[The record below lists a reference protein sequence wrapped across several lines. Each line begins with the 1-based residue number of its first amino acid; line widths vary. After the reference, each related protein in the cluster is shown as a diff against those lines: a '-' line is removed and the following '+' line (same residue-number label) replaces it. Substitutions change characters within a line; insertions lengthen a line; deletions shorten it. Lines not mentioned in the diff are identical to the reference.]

1 MNTRTYFFILIFT
14 AVSFVLG
21 FKIGDSRGYVAGYNE
36 GYRYDCKEEIAVI
49 YNRLKAQTKTID
61 SMKDV
66 VRRTMVE
73 NDQLKNS
80 ERYRKGRENY
90 FRDRVKA
97 DSLRSRFVTDSI
109 KYHKVAMRYE
119 DSLANLT
126 GFRGIV
132 RADGF
137 ADSAICALWS
147 EDLGNLAECKPGW
160 HVSHVKRGKGKK
172 KGRK

>member
-1 MNTRTYFFILIFT
+1 MNKIQKFFIFFILVISVAT
-14 AVSFVLG
+14 VAYKV
-21 FKIGDSRGYVAGYNE
+21 GDSRGYEAGYNE
-36 GYRYDCKEEIAVI
+36 GYRYDCKDEIAVI
-49 YNRLKAQTKTID
+49 YKRLKAQTKTMD
-61 SMKDV
+61 SMNDV

-90 FRDRVKA
+90 YRDRAKA
-97 DSLRSRFVTDSI
+97 DSVRAKFVSDSI

-132 RADGF
+132 RADGS

-147 EDLGNLAECKPGW
+147 DDLGNLAECKPGW
-160 HVSHVKRGKGKK
+160 HVSHVKRGKGK
-172 KGRK
+172 R